1 MTVEAMRK
9 ATQELATEAKHLQLP
24 LMAAER
30 AWAYAMQL
38 KFEMNSEP
46 RKKFH
51 MQNRLKKAKHHA
63 EQLNQLVMAD
73 GAPVS
78 CSCTYCVCISF
89 ISQLDKLV
97 N

>member
-1 MTVEAMRK
+1 LYSKFQGIKGKRFSKKEMTVDVMRK
-9 ATQELATEAKHLQLP
+9 ATPELAVQGKHLQLP

-46 RKKFH
+46 RKKYH
-51 MQNRLKKAKHHA
+51 MQNRLRKAKQHA
-63 EQLNQLVMAD
+63 EQLVQLVMAD

-78 CSCTYCVCISF
+78 C
-89 ISQLDKLV
+89 
-97 N
+97 